1 MAVGLARPLAVGLA
15 NAVYLGGKIPRQ
27 GQGQTGSLKLLL
39 HSYEHILKYFYH
51 YNIKGTVSQNGD

>member
-27 GQGQTGSLKLLL
+27 GQGQTGSLK
-39 HSYEHILKYFYH
+39 FYIYH
-51 YNIKGTVSQNGD
+51 FYMKKVFNIGTAHCSCK